1 MLFDILTFLLLG
13 IVVAFLVMRVVF
25 TIVMLR
31 QVTPEIKGPG

>member
-31 QVTPEIKGPG
+31 QVTPEIKGSG